1 MALELHNVTWTG
13 VRLVQVETQPHH
25 LAGVVS
31 VILAS
36 LNHSDCGWE
45 DIYSAF
51 YDFSDDGTTTFYE
64 SEQAEAGQP
73 GIWTYVVYDCEIGA
87 EEIVQNLEINTLEPA
102 LQVRSLV
109 FAGINPQEAQQSEP
123 LEPDIQ
129 PHTDQSLGD
138 SKVQASVQESV
149 ESDFSTHTIDTATQ
163 YVLQKN
169 AELYRRL
176 A

>member
-31 VILAS
+31 VILEDLS
-36 LNHSDCGWE
+36 ESDLGWE
-45 DIYSAF
+45 DIYSAS
-51 YDFSDDGTTTFYE
+51 YDFSEDGTTTFYE
-64 SEQAEAGQP
+64 SEQVQAGQP

-87 EEIVQNLEINTLEPA
+87 EEIVENLEIDTLDPA
-102 LQVRSLV
+102 LKARSLV
-109 FAGINPQEAQQSEP
+109 FASINPQEDQNSEHSELYVQP
-123 LEPDIQ
+123 NTNKSLEN
-129 PHTDQSLGD
+129 
-138 SKVQASVQESV
+138 ARVQESAQ
-149 ESDFSTHTIDTATQ
+149 ESMESTFPAHTVDKAAQ